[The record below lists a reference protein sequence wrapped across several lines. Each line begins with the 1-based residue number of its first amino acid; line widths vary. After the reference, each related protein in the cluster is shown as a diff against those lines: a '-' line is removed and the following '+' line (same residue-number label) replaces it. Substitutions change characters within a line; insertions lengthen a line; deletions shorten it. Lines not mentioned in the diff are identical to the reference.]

1 MSIMKIVEE
10 SVNNTKTLGVFD
22 LINEQEITFSN
33 SFKRDANKHLANSN
47 IVKYRVEVDI
57 QVESSN
63 NSRNPQDEE
72 DNYDDVALKG
82 EIYLVNEKD
91 DVDVLID
98 LKGSSAITDINYD
111 MDISLREDGLD
122 GNITWFEITKFRK
135 I

>member
-10 SVNNTKTLGVFD
+10 AVNNTKTLGVFD